1 MKPEFVWAPTTVTD
15 LSSNKKGDTMS
26 LEQLRT
32 KVQRILTDIVGTV
45 RVDKDGDFRI
55 TYKSATVFIECWSS
69 PTKNNEQRLG
79 VKFTCPL
86 VKDVPATP
94 ELFKWIAIEGS
105 DYRFGTVSFWP
116 DEDGETGLVLLFH
129 NIFAN
134 DIDASEV
141 QNALLTV
148 LFTAADLDTE
158 LQAKF
163 GGEMIGSDDD

>member
-1 MKPEFVWAPTTVTD
+1 
-15 LSSNKKGDTMS
+15 
-26 LEQLRT
+26 
-32 KVQRILTDIVGTV
+32 
-45 RVDKDGDFRI
+45 
-55 TYKSATVFIECWSS
+55 
-69 PTKNNEQRLG
+69 
-79 VKFTCPL
+79 L

-105 DYRFGTVSFWP
+105 NYRFGTVSFWP
-116 DEDGETGLVLLFH
+116 DKDGETGLVLLFH

-141 QNALLTV
+141 ENALLTV